1 MLKIAEGGVNIIHG
15 WSTIVYAESIGSNFT
30 VHQNCTIGNN
40 HNGIPTIGDNVCI
53 YPGAVVA
60 GAIKI
65 GNNVKI
71 GANCVVLQNVPDNSV
86 CYGNP
91 CIIVKK

>member
-1 MLKIAEGGVNIIHG
+1 MLKIVRVNIIHG

-40 HNGIPTIGDNVCI
+40 HNGIPTIENNVCI
-53 YPGAVVA
+53 YPGA
-60 GAIKI
+60 IKI
-65 GNNVKI
+65 RNNVKI
-71 GANCVVLQNVPDNSV
+71 GVNCVVLQNVPDNSV

>member
-1 MLKIAEGGVNIIHG
+1 MLKIVRVNIIHG

-40 HNGIPTIGDNVCI
+40 HNGIPTIENNVCI
-53 YPGAVVA
+53 YS

-65 GNNVKI
+65 RNNVKI
-71 GANCVVLQNVPDNSV
+71 GVNCVVLQNVPDNSV